1 MHYAYCP
8 LALILNRDPCV
19 VILQRTIHN
28 ASPCCVRVRMPCLS
42 GFFSDL
48 YSNVVM
54 LVQDCF
60 LPYTKCKLKS
70 LQESK
75 LFFFAL

>member
-1 MHYAYCP
+1 MHYTYCP
-8 LALILNRDPCV
+8 LALILISPDRDPCV
-19 VILQRTIHN
+19 VILQQTMYN

-60 LPYTKCKLKS
+60 
-70 LQESK
+70 
-75 LFFFAL
+75 